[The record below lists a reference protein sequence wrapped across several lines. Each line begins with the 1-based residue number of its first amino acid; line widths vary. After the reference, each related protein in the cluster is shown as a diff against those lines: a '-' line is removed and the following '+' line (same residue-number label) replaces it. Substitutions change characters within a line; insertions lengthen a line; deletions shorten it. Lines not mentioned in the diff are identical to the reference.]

1 MDNMNDIYKK
11 ITDQYKNLNIKLNNN
26 EEIIIRENDKE
37 IKAYKDSVIYF
48 YKGKSIA
55 HSHNETYKDVYKSI
69 EYYLEKEPNYFIK
82 QHKKDCIIK
91 WIVIFALLILAVIV
105 KVLVS

>member
-1 MDNMNDIYKK
+1 MDKIYEKLIK
-11 ITDQYKNLNIKLNNN
+11 QYKNIDIKLNNN
-26 EEIIIRENDKE
+26 EEIIISNNDKE

-69 EYYLEKEPNYFIK
+69 EYYLEKEPNHFIK
-82 QHKKDCIIK
+82 QHKKECIIK
-91 WIVIFALLILAVIV
+91 
-105 KVLVS
+105 

>member
-1 MDNMNDIYKK
+1 MDKIYEKLIK
-11 ITDQYKNLNIKLNNN
+11 QYKNIDIKLNNN
-26 EEIIIRENDKE
+26 EEIIISNNDKE
-37 IKAYKDSVIYF
+37 IKAYKDSVIFF